1 MSSATKY
8 LELTTLGNMTELLYT
23 LVVTHITIICVTLYL
38 HRGQTHRAISFHP
51 ILAHFMRAWLWF
63 TTGMVT
69 KQWVA
74 IHRKHHRFSDQ
85 EGDPH
90 TPHVYGIW
98 RVLFKGAGLY
108 HSASKDTAMIQQYGV
123 GTPDDWIERN
133 LYTPHSRLG
142 ILIMLVIDLLLFGPW
157 GFVVWG
163 IQMLWIP
170 FWAAGV
176 INGIGHWIGYRNG
189 ETKDHSRNIV
199 PWDIIVG
206 GECLHNNHHLDPANP
221 RLSRRWFEFDA
232 GWMWLTL
239 FRTVGLATLSPR

>member
-1 MSSATKY
+1 MVELIY
-8 LELTTLGNMTELLYT
+8 L
-23 LVVTHITIICVTLYL
+23 LVVTHITIISVTLYL
-38 HRGQTHRAISFHP
+38 HRCQAHKGFVFHP
-51 ILAHFMRAWLWF
+51 ILEHFMRFWLWM

-74 IHRKHHRFSDQ
+74 IHRKHHRFSDV

-108 HSASKDTAMIQQYGV
+108 HIASKDLAMVQQYGV
-123 GTPDDWIERN
+123 GTPDDWIEKN

-142 ILIMLVIDLLLFGPW
+142 ILLMLIIDLLFFGPW
-157 GFVVWG
+157 GFIVWG

-221 RLSRRWFEFDA
+221 KLSRRWFEFDA
-232 GWMWLTL
+232 GWMWFKIFEFL
-239 FRTVGLATLSPR
+239 RLAKLRS